1 MDTSSPEAN
10 DTVVLDEI
18 PGADLSNQ
26 AKVDVVY
33 FASVR
38 EAIGT
43 GKETHNVPSHLVTLR
58 DFLDW
63 LRAQGPEYETAL
75 NDDLGIRAAIDHVHA
90 TPDAPIE
97 GAREIA
103 IFPMMTGG

>member
-1 MDTSSPEAN
+1 MDTSTPASN
-10 DTVVLDEI
+10 DTAASDE
-18 PGADLSNQ
+18 PSRADPTVRTKLN
-26 AKVDVVY
+26 VVY

-43 GKETHNVPSHLVTLR
+43 GKETLNVPSDLVTMR
-58 DFLDW
+58 DFLEW
-63 LRAQGPEYETAL
+63 LRARGPEYETAL
-75 NDDLGIRAAIDHVHA
+75 NDDLGIRAAVDHVHA
-90 TPDAPIE
+90 TADTPIE